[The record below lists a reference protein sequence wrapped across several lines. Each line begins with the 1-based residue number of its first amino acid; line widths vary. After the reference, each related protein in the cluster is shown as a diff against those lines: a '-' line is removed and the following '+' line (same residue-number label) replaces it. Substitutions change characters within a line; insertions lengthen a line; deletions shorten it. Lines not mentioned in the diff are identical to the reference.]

1 MEWNFRSI
9 CSTPTLRGRGW
20 IRPLRSTSQIWLI
33 LYNLQFEALH
43 PRLFPPKCP
52 PSHPCPLCHLARH
65 HPHLLWTHIQV
76 GNCIFFLPIF
86 NLSFLSVLTRS
97 TSLRIPMSGS
107 RCKWISN
114 FSLGATPP
122 PALLP
127 SPWSSCPLSLSSSS
141 SWTSG
146 AGSHWWWNWRQICF

>member
-20 IRPLRSTSQIWLI
+20 MRPLRSTSQIWLI

-97 TSLRIPMSGS
+97 SSLRIPMSGS

-114 FSLGATPP
+114 FSLGATHHQLYCHHPDRAALCHCPHPP
-122 PALLP
+122 HGHLGQEAID
-127 SPWSSCPLSLSSSS
+127 
-141 SWTSG
+141 G
-146 AGSHWWWNWRQICF
+146 EIEICF